1 MLLLLCC
8 YCCLTP
14 AKLLDTVFPCPLS
27 LYNSSKQTCTKPA
40 GPTSE
45 GRRGSYL
52 VPCSCCVHMRVCMLM
67 LLVTTVLREDPW
79 FTGSHTNW
87 FQLLGAQG
95 SLHCSFMRSVR
106 SVFRCA
112 CLSHVQRWCI
122 ICFTVCHQ
130 FSWASTDYNKIKNKT
145 SNGSRQNT
153 AMLKV
158 RTKAHN
164 IKFILTHLFRGATAR
179 EPK

>member
-1 MLLLLCC
+1 MGHTLRNSSMILMCSCSSAVIAVSLLLS
-8 YCCLTP
+8 YLTLFFL
-14 AKLLDTVFPCPLS
+14 ALFPSITP
-27 LYNSSKQTCTKPA
+27 SKQTCTKQG

-45 GRRGSYL
+45 GCRGSDL

-67 LLVTTVLREDPW
+67 LLVITVLREDPW

-130 FSWASTDYNKIKNKT
+130 FSWASTD
-145 SNGSRQNT
+145 
-153 AMLKV
+153 
-158 RTKAHN
+158 
-164 IKFILTHLFRGATAR
+164 
-179 EPK
+179 